1 MGHDNANTMQ
11 LLLGKLNM
19 RATYVGYSRLCNTVC
34 CLEKV
39 RMLPLIPL
47 RSSLLEMSRRGKWS
61 RARSTR
67 THTLP
72 AEREAISTLA
82 VLTWHVN
89 NKMSSEGDNKP
100 LFHIDNDC
108 GFRRLLKTKGMNKAK
123 RGGWAG
129 KQMDPGK
136 RLEVILTESCLK
148 CTQRPTAF
156 KEARQDQLR
165 ENQVGKADMTWEHF
179 CSPFPCR
186 PQWQYS

>member
-1 MGHDNANTMQ
+1 MGHDNANTMT

-19 RATYVGYSRLCNTVC
+19 RATYVGYFRLCNTVC

-39 RMLPLIPL
+39 RMLLLIPL
-47 RSSLLEMSRRGKWS
+47 RSSPLEMRRGGKWS
-61 RARSTR
+61 RARSRAHGHAHCQLSARPSLHSPCSRDMSTR
-67 THTLP
+67 GAL
-72 AEREAISTLA
+72 
-82 VLTWHVN
+82 
-89 NKMSSEGDNKP
+89 KP
-100 LFHIDNDC
+100 LFHIGNDC

-123 RGGWAG
+123 KDGWAG
-129 KQMDPGK
+129 KRMDPGK

-148 CTQRPTAF
+148 CIQRPTAF

-165 ENQVGKADMTWEHF
+165 ENQVGKADMTWEHS